1 MHVSLIHSR
10 IVGLSSTILVVHLPA
25 QLVDET
31 ASLVR
36 ETVTSR
42 LPNADGA
49 GLILDLSE
57 VELINSIGITC
68 LLQAQDHCRR
78 QGAQLFIAALSPSIL
93 TFLTQLKLA
102 KRFPTVATVEE
113 AVAQLDGT

>member
-1 MHVSLIHSR
+1 MIQSR
-10 IVGLSSTILVVHLPA
+10 ITGHSSTILVVLLPA

-36 ETVTSR
+36 ETVSSR

-49 GLILDLSE
+49 GLVLDFSE

-68 LLQAQDHCRR
+68 LLQVQDHCRR
-78 QGAQLFIAALSPSIL
+78 QGAALFVAALSTPIQ
-93 TFLTQLKLA
+93 TFLSQLKLA
-102 KRFPTVATVEE
+102 KRFPSVATVED
-113 AVAQLDGT
+113 AIAKLDGV